1 MTQIIKKF
9 ERAVVVSL
17 VVMMMAVV
25 ALSTLEL
32 GWIIVKDMVTPP
44 ILLLE
49 VDELL
54 EIFSFFLLILIGVEL
69 LETIKAYLRDNV
81 IHVEIVL
88 QVALIAIARKVI
100 VLDLSKYDGLRVLA
114 VAALIVALAVAFF
127 LERHGR
133 RRHAPSSASD
143 AHGLAPPGA
152 PGEGSAGV
160 TGVTGVSGVTG
171 VTGISGRAPR
181 PPGTGRSRE

>member
-1 MTQIIKKF
+1 MSTESSPSPEGRWSLVLKKF
-9 ERAVVVSL
+9 ERFVIVSII
-17 VVMMMAVV
+17 VMMMAVV

-32 GWIIVKDMVTPP
+32 GWIIAKDIITPP

-54 EIFSFFLLILIGVEL
+54 EIFGFVLLILIGVEL

-100 VLDLSKYDGLRVLA
+100 VLDLSKYDGVSVLAIAALVIALAGASFLRVS
-114 VAALIVALAVAFF
+114 
-127 LERHGR
+127 R
-133 RRHAPSSASD
+133 RQ
-143 AHGLAPPGA
+143 
-152 PGEGSAGV
+152 
-160 TGVTGVSGVTG
+160 
-171 VTGISGRAPR
+171 
-181 PPGTGRSRE
+181 